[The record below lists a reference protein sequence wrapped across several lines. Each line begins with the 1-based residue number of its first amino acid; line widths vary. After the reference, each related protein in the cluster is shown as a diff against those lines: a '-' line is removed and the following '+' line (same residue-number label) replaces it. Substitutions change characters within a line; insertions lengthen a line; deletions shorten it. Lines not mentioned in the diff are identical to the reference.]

1 MTGKHYRWQ
10 TRWVVDVDEAQAR
23 HESGLVVS
31 FQRLAGHLEPEFEDA
46 PEILA
51 KLTKQ
56 HGPHNIGP
64 MLERWKRE
72 AGQLYREAIDA
83 RR

>member
-10 TRWVVDVDEAQAR
+10 TRWVVNVDEAQAR
-23 HESGLVVS
+23 HDSGLVVT
-31 FQRLAGHLEPEFEDA
+31 FPRVAGQIEPQLIDA

-51 KLTKQ
+51 RLTQQ

-72 AGQLYREAIDA
+72 ARQLYREAIDA
-83 RR
+83 RP